1 MTGPTIKQHHRAE
14 LQGEPMSVT
23 TTFTVTGMT
32 CGHCVQAVTDEITAL
47 EGVQN
52 VDVELSSGAVTVV
65 SEAVIAQDAV
75 AAAVDEAGY
84 ALAP

>member
-1 MTGPTIKQHHRAE
+1 
-14 LQGEPMSVT
+14 MSVQA
-23 TTFTVTGMT
+23 TFTVTGMT
-32 CGHCVQAVTDEITAL
+32 CGHCVQAVTDEISAID
-47 EGVQN
+47 GVES

-65 SEAVIAQDAV
+65 SDEPLTEQAV